1 MPNTPTL
8 LWEQM
13 QRLVLTNRFPQS
25 VLFIGPR
32 YEAMLHFIKRLEMLL
47 LCQQSTPP
55 CGQCRACH
63 LLSESIHPD
72 RSDIQPETPGGM
84 IKIDQIRCIQESV
97 YQTPKVSLRR
107 VIVIDSADRMNIAAA
122 NALLKILEEPPAHT
136 VFILLA
142 QQINS
147 IPATI
152 LSRCQKYTIPTPE
165 LPDYLALG
173 QFYPGEST
181 RAQLAK
187 QSADILTVLCD
198 LIEEKTSVCWVAK
211 HWSSYQLEDIVWLL
225 YLITAQTL
233 QLHYV
238 NSKSVVGKAS
248 LLRFASLQQP
258 VHLFKQLE
266 ALNAI
271 TQKINH
277 NINMNQT
284 LVLET
289 LLLGYLKSDS
299 L

>member
-32 YEAMLHFIKRLEMLL
+32 YDAVLRFMERLEALL
-47 LCQQSTPP
+47 LCQQASPP

-63 LLSESIHPD
+63 LLKESIHPD
-72 RSDIQPETPGGM
+72 LSEIQPETPGGM
-84 IKIDQIRCIQESV
+84 IKIDQIRHIQESI
-97 YQTPKVSLRR
+97 YQTPKVSQRR
-107 VIVIDSADRMNIAAA
+107 VVMIDSADRMNIAAA
-122 NALLKILEEPPAHT
+122 NALLKMLEEPPAHT

-142 QQINS
+142 EQINS

-152 LSRCQKYTIPTPE
+152 LSRCQKYTVPTPKA
-165 LPDYLALG
+165 PGYLAIG
-173 QFYPGEST
+173 QFYPEESA

-187 QSADILTVLCD
+187 QSADILKVLCD
-198 LIEEKTSVCWVAK
+198 LIEEKTSVCSVAG
-211 HWSSYQLEDIVWLL
+211 HWSSHKLEDIVWLL
-225 YLITAQTL
+225 YLITAEAL
-233 QLHYV
+233 QVHYLKIR
-238 NSKSVVGKAS
+238 SSTDQAH
-248 LLRFASLQQP
+248 LRRFARLQQP
-258 VHLFKQLE
+258 VYLFKQLE
-266 ALNAI
+266 ELNAI
-271 TQKINH
+271 TRKIHH
-277 NINMNQT
+277 NINMNPT